1 MSVEKTEK
9 IEEEFPCVSEQIKDI
24 QWWRRTENEGF
35 YWQNATY
42 IRATALWID
51 SSLAAWVIS
60 FLESPRCFC
69 YFPYV
74 SNYLRVQLSFL
85 GQFFLCLHLF
95 VLGIFVHLFRGFFF
109 QEWSLDSNIDLKWL
123 LLNLPLNMPQF
134 SIYFAK
140 LLTEELYR
148 VIHGILI

>member
-9 IEEEFPCVSEQIKDI
+9 IEEEFTCVSEQIKDI

-42 IRATALWID
+42 IRTTALWID

-85 GQFFLCLHLF
+85 GQFFFVFIYLF
-95 VLGIFVHLFRGFFF
+95 WIFLSIYLEGFFF

-148 VIHGILI
+148 IIHGILI